1 MINELNEMVD
11 AYAKW
16 LRDKTQLRKISDEW
30 TEITTPFLDSHNDM
44 LQIYAKK
51 LSDNRYLLTDD
62 GCILTDLEQS
72 GCSLESDRRKN
83 MLKTILNSVNV
94 QENDGELF
102 VESSREEFAKRKHDL
117 LQAMLAVNDLIYI
130 AQPTVERLFRD
141 DVATWLESIDARATA
156 NVKITGKST
165 LDHSIDFIIPKSK
178 NAPERLIQ
186 TINSPSKS
194 NIQNC
199 LFKWTDISMD
209 RDPNAKAYAL
219 INNSSALSS
228 RTNVQA
234 LRKYN
239 IIPFYWDNR
248 TEFADE
254 LAA

>member
-102 VESSREEFAKRKHDL
+102 VESSREEFAKRKEEHYK
-117 LQAMLAVNDLIYI
+117 N
-130 AQPTVERLFRD
+130 
-141 DVATWLESIDARATA
+141 
-156 NVKITGKST
+156 ITYCC
-165 LDHSIDFIIPKSK
+165 HQIVFV
-178 NAPERLIQ
+178 
-186 TINSPSKS
+186 
-194 NIQNC
+194 
-199 LFKWTDISMD
+199 
-209 RDPNAKAYAL
+209 
-219 INNSSALSS
+219 S
-228 RTNVQA
+228 RFFFWNFFFGIFF
-234 LRKYN
+234 LR
-239 IIPFYWDNR
+239 
-248 TEFADE
+248 
-254 LAA
+254 